1 MVNGNRTYGVLYVLL
16 GILLGLFFVFSGLA
30 KLFPVEPL
38 EFAFAE
44 TGFTGWEGAMVWARI
59 LIGLELVCGVLLM
72 FRFAYRRFTLP
83 LLVLLLAVFSVYLS
97 YGLVKYGNTG
107 DCGCFGGI
115 LKMTPVEGLAK
126 NVVLLLFVWPLYLLD
141 RRMGKPA
148 GRAKKMVVAVLS
160 VVALALPFVL
170 SPVQFPVS
178 QEVYGREHSFSLN
191 LDTLYTNPL
200 NPPPTVD
207 VRHGKWIISFMSLT
221 CPHCR
226 DVAKKLHVMKVRNPA
241 LPIHLILNGKEED
254 RPDFFGDTRAHN
266 LSWSTLNGPQLFAG
280 LAGYEL
286 PRIYWVHDSRV
297 VNENNLYT
305 LDQEQIEAWLA
316 RPGE

>member
-1 MVNGNRTYGVLYVLL
+1 MNDNKIYRLLYVSL

-44 TGFTGWEGAMVWARI
+44 TGITGWQTSTVLARL
-59 LIGLELVCGVLLM
+59 LIALELVCGVLLM
-72 FRFAYRRFTLP
+72 FRLAYRKFTLP
-83 LLVLLLAVFSVYLS
+83 LLVVLLVIFGAYLIH
-97 YGLVKYGNTG
+97 GLYVYGNTG
-107 DCGCFGGI
+107 DCGCFGGVLRI
-115 LKMTPVEGLAK
+115 TPVEGLFK
-126 NVVLLLFVWPLYLLD
+126 NLVLLMFVWPLYILD
-141 RRMGKPA
+141 RHAGKPA
-148 GRAKKMVVAVLS
+148 GRAKKIAVAVLS
-160 VVALALPFVL
+160 AVAVVLPFVL
-170 SPVQFPVS
+170 NPVRFPVS
-178 QEVYGREHSFSLN
+178 QETYGREYAFDLN

-207 VRHGKWIISFMSLT
+207 VRRGKWIVSFMSLT

-226 DVAKKLHVMKVRNPA
+226 DAAKKLHVMKVRNHT
-241 LPIHLILNGKEED
+241 LPIHLILNGKAED
-254 RPDFFGDTRAHN
+254 RPGFFEDTRADN

-305 LDQEQIEAWLA
+305 LDQAQIESWLA
-316 RPGE
+316 RKEE